1 MLKQDSWCYITKQA
15 IALPSKLGLDSW
27 NKKRKEKKRKE
38 KKRKEK
44 KKKPE
49 KERDRNKSNN
59 NKK

>member
-38 KKRKEK
+38 KK
-44 KKKPE
+44 KKPE